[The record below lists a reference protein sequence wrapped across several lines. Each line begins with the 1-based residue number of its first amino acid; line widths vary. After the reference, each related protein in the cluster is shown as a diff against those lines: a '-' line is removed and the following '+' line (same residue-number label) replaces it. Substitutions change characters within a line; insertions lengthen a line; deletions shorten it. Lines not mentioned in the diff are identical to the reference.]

1 MARTRSEKLAI
12 MHRRYGRECHHR
24 CSKCIHHI
32 TKYND
37 KPYHKCKV
45 YGVSMSEATD
55 FAADGIACGLY
66 DKETME
72 KDVYLTL
79 NRRKEKEELQ
89 KEVLF

>member
-12 MHRRYGRECHHR
+12 MHRRYGKEFHHR
-24 CSKCIHHI
+24 CSKCIHHMDGF
-32 TKYND
+32 ND
-37 KPYHKCKV
+37 RPNHKCKV
-45 YGVSMSEATD
+45 FGVSMSEATD
-55 FAADGIACGLY
+55 FASDGIACGLY

-79 NRRKEKEELQ
+79 NRKKNKEELQ